1 MGSSLTDIL
10 TLLKLNS
17 YLEKPMNDLFK
28 EIDSVGEDIDNG
40 LTTGLKELSFI
51 LTPLSVIKFLLGL

>member
-1 MGSSLTDIL
+1 
-10 TLLKLNS
+10 
-17 YLEKPMNDLFK
+17 MNDLFK

-40 LTTGLKELSFI
+40 LTTRLKELSFI

>member
-1 MGSSLTDIL
+1 
-10 TLLKLNS
+10 
-17 YLEKPMNDLFK
+17 MNDLFK